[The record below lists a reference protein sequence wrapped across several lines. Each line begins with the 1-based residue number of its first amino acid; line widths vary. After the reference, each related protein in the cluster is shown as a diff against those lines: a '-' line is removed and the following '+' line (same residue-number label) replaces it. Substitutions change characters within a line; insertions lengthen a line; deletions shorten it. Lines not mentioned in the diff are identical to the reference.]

1 MNILNRD
8 ELQIIISFLSL
19 QDRVNLRLSSK
30 RFETLVKK
38 QDIALHNMEKNVH
51 RFFSLV
57 MKPGAELILAVNNNF
72 IMYVDESS
80 VYRPSHIHHLFKIRK
95 TNPKCI
101 NCNCREKRLG
111 NIYISVNRCYLP
123 KYLLTIY
130 YIQRNIPYCIQCF
143 NKWGVDAYLHHP
155 PHQKIMKLLHPN
167 LHYNHILL

>member
-8 ELQIIISFLSL
+8 ELQLIISFLSL
-19 QDRVNLRLSSK
+19 KDKANVVIVNKYFQQIIR
-30 RFETLVKK
+30 K
-38 QDIALHNMEKNVH
+38 QDIVLFLMQKKIKN
-51 RFFSLV
+51 FFCIV
-57 MKPGAELILAVNNNF
+57 MKPGDELILAVNNNF

-155 PHQKIMKLLHPN
+155 QCKEKRVIDGF
-167 LHYNHILL
+167 